1 MKTKMEDID
10 QLIKETLTN
19 EETTFYDLLEEQN
32 LFAMVRGLYKGKN
45 WWLTLIMHIMNVI
58 TFGLALYCL
67 IQTFD
72 VENTND
78 LMLWL
83 AGFFFC
89 FIVMSMLKLYSFMAM
104 DRNAILREMKRLE
117 LQVMS
122 LSSKISE

>member
-1 MKTKMEDID
+1 MEDID

>member
-45 WWLTLIMHIMNVI
+45 WWLTLIMLIMNVI

>member
-10 QLIKETLTN
+10 KLIKDTLT
-19 EETTFYDLLEEQN
+19 EEESKFYDQLEEQN
-32 LFAMVRGLYKGKN
+32 VFGMVRGLYKGKN
-45 WWLTLIMHIMNVI
+45 SWFTLVMHIMNVI
-58 TFGLALYCL
+58 AFGCAIYCL

-72 VENTND
+72 AEKTNE
-78 LMLWL
+78 LLLWI

-89 FIVMSMLKLYSFMAM
+89 FIVMSMLKLYSWMAM

-122 LSSKISE
+122 LSSKL